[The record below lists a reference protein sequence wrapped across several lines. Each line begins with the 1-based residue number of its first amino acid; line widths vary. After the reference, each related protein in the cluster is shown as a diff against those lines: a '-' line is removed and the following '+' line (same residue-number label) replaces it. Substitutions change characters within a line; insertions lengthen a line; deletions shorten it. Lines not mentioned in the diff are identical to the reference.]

1 LSLTA
6 SRRRGGDGEILLFG
20 EHLNNKSL
28 AALMNLLKEIYPS
41 PIQVWERRTKEFTHQ
56 LEEENDVARREF
68 EKQRSDSL
76 RLLLV
81 LESMIADNI
90 LTVFP

>member
-6 SRRRGGDGEILLFG
+6 SRRCGSDGEILHFS
-20 EHLNNKSL
+20 EHLNKKSL

-41 PIQVWERRTKEFTHQ
+41 QVQVWERRTKEFAHR
-56 LEEENDVARREF
+56 LEEENAIARREF
-68 EKQRSDSL
+68 EKRKSDSP

-90 LTVFP
+90 LSVFP

>member
-1 LSLTA
+1 LLTA
-6 SRRRGGDGEILLFG
+6 SRRRGGDGEILHFS

-28 AALMNLLKEIYPS
+28 AALMNLLKEIHPS
-41 PIQVWERRTKEFTHQ
+41 PVQVWERRTKDFIRQ
-56 LEEENDVARREF
+56 LEEENGIARREF
-68 EKQRSDSL
+68 EKRRSDSP

-90 LTVFP
+90 LMVFP

>member
-6 SRRRGGDGEILLFG
+6 SRRRGGDGEILHFS
-20 EHLNNKSL
+20 EHLNKKSL

-41 PIQVWERRTKEFTHQ
+41 PVQVWERRTKEFTHQ
-56 LEEENDVARREF
+56 LEEENDIARRGF
-68 EKQRSDSL
+68 EKRRRDSP
-76 RLLLV
+76 RLLLA

-90 LTVFP
+90 LSVFP